1 MYDENGE
8 LMTLPCSYE
17 EFVKA
22 LRYCI
27 SDYYVTRGCRKCPL
41 NKDGMICGTQDDAIK
56 YAADAIERLQA
67 DLAKKD
73 SQLTEW
79 KNAWRIANSLYKSA
93 QAEIDELRANQHEL
107 VERIERLKAELSE
120 LKQTEQNEPKG
131 DN

>member
-1 MYDENGE
+1 MEQRLID
-8 LMTLPCSYE
+8 
-17 EFVKA
+17 A
-22 LRYCI
+22 LRYCADEDKI
-27 SDYYVTRGCRKCPL
+27 CTEQQNCGYYGKGFFC
-41 NKDGMICGTQDDAIK
+41 QDVLMRD
-56 YAADAIERLQA
+56 AADAIERLQS
-67 DLAKKD
+67 DIAKKD

-93 QAEIDELRANQHEL
+93 QAEIDELRAYQHEL